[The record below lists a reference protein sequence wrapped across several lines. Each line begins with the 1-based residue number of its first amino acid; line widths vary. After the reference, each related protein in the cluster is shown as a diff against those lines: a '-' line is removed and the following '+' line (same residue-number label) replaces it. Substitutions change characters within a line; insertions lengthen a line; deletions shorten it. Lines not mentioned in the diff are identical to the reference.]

1 MTDAASALKAFTFY
15 LGIAEPSWLNFLT
28 VPAFINRRRFQKL
41 KRKFPRA
48 SPATRWALDSG
59 GFTELEMYGGW
70 RMSAREY
77 IALVR
82 FLRDV
87 VGGLDFALIQDWPV
101 TLVTNKITGL
111 SIKAHQARTL
121 VSYVELVDLA
131 PDLEKI
137 WTPVL
142 VGYEPHDFIEMASS
156 YYNVG
161 VDLEKLPRVALG
173 GLATR
178 QHLPEV
184 ADLVAYF
191 SRCRIKIHALGFKKA
206 GLSMSA
212 DKLASA
218 DSQSWSQE
226 ARLEALDGT
235 RRPTPACD
243 HTAHCGN
250 CLHRAIEYRDEIL
263 KVLPRSVGFDSQS
276 GLFSVAREPHYL
288 NMYQGWGIARDR
300 AVPLPVRE
308 AAFARRLGLAKAA

>member
-1 MTDAASALKAFTFY
+1 MTDAASALAAFCFY

-48 SPATRWALDSG
+48 VSRWGLDSG
-59 GFTELEMYGGW
+59 GYTEIEMFGEW

-82 FLRDV
+82 FLREV
-87 VGGLDFALIQDWPV
+87 VGNLDFALAMDWPV
-101 TLVTNKITGL
+101 TLVTNKITRL

-131 PDLEKI
+131 PDLEAI
-137 WTPVL
+137 FTPVL

-156 YYNVG
+156 YYSVG

-173 GLATR
+173 GLASR

-184 ADLVAYF
+184 ADLVSYF
-191 SRCRIKIHALGFKKA
+191 ARCKIPIHGLGFKKA
-206 GLSMSA
+206 GLSMCAS
-212 DKLASA
+212 KLASA

-235 RRPTPACD
+235 RRPTPSCA
-243 HTAHCGN
+243 HTTHCGN

-263 KVLPRSVGFDSQS
+263 NVLPRSIDYDSQA
-276 GLFSVAREPHYL
+276 GLFSVTSEPHYL
-288 NMYQGWGIARDR
+288 DLYQGWGLARDR
-300 AVPLPVRE
+300 AVPLSGRE
-308 AAFARRLGLAKAA
+308 AAFAKRLGLAKAA